1 MKVFPLGGASKK
13 ILIRFSC
20 AFCLALLSVIHVSAA
35 QVSDS
40 VIEKVPKH
48 VLKELTSGKFQDL
61 IVIFNDN
68 VAQKSTAKQQSM
80 TGLPSHHSQI
90 IEHKAAQYAE
100 TKQRVFSAFGSHEAE
115 ELKQY
120 SHLPAGFI
128 RIHSKTALDKL
139 LANPDIVG
147 VYENTAER
155 KFLAESLPLIGQPQV
170 AAQGTLGTG
179 TAVAVLDT
187 GVDYT
192 KTAFGSCSSPGVPTN
207 CKVVYAQDFAPGD
220 SKLDDNGHGTNV
232 AGIVLGVAPG
242 TKILALD
249 VFGSSG
255 TASGTD
261 IISAINWVIA
271 NKATYNIVAMNLSLG
286 SGKYTS
292 QTLESPY
299 YTAFANARAAGILPI
314 VAAGNEGYSDGLA
327 SPAAVKGAVSV
338 GAVYDSTMGPFNWGV
353 PLRCS
358 DTSSAADKVTCFSNS
373 ASFLTMLAPGSQ
385 IFAAGITESGTSQA
399 TPHVAGA
406 VAVLRAAFP
415 NETLDQTVARLMNG
429 VMVSDSKNDI
439 TKPRLSL
446 PMALGLNSVCTY
458 SISETGKSFSSIS
471 SSGTVA
477 VTTGAGCSWS
487 AASTSNDSS
496 WITVTS
502 GSSGSGNGT
511 VSYAISVNNNS
522 ASRTGTI
529 TIAGQTYTVTQTGAV
544 GVLSNILLNSGFESG
559 PVSWGEST
567 YNGYPIITSY
577 LTPTSSNNWYAWL
590 CGYNNC
596 MDNLYQDVTVP
607 ADAQNSY
614 LQFNYSI
621 TTDETSNAT
630 AFDSMAVRIYSPPAA
645 TTYKSL
651 GTLSNLNATSGWDLS
666 PKYDLSAFKGQTI
679 RVQFSATTD
688 ASFTTS
694 FFVDDVVLMVTG
706 STPDTQAPTVPT
718 GLTATGISAS
728 VVNLAWHASTDNAGV
743 TSYKVYRNGAL
754 LAALGNVTS
763 YSNVG
768 LSAGTSYS
776 YAVSACDTAG
786 NCSAQSV
793 GATVV
798 TPVLSADSQPP
809 SVPTGLAATTVS
821 TSAINLSWLA
831 STDNVGVSKYNIYR
845 NGTLLTDVPGNK
857 QSYSNINLTPST
869 PFSYTVSA
877 CDTSGN
883 CSAQSSAVQATT
895 YAPFTGASLLT
906 LSGPSSYQVNG
917 NLVNINVDKITNSS
931 NGHSGSL
938 RIELWAL
945 AAPYFGGSVSGY
957 RTASVRTNL
966 INGAADYL
974 PANSNWSNI
983 TLNRPYTAPPPNNPS
998 YALFL
1003 LEYDSVNCSMADNFC
1018 IAAYLN
1024 YHELQAPTV
1033 PTGLTYTAI
1042 SSSQISLTWG
1052 ASSDNVGVTTYKVF
1066 RNGILVSLL
1075 GNVTSYI
1082 DGGLAAS
1089 TLYSYTVSAC
1099 DVWDNCSAQSS
1110 ATSVRTSAPP
1120 DTQAP
1125 TVPTGLKATAVSS
1138 TSINLSWT
1146 AAADNVGV
1154 TAYKVFSDNN
1164 LVATLGNVTSTSRT
1178 NTPSTTYSYTVSACD
1193 AAGNCSAQSNV
1204 ASATTPA
1211 PPDTQPPTVPT
1222 GLTATAVSSSQI
1234 NLFWAAATDNV
1245 GVTAYR
1251 VSSSDG
1257 QVATLGNVTNYSHI
1271 NLRISTAYSYT
1282 VAACDASGN
1291 CSAPSS
1297 LVSATTVG
1305 NSINGSCGSANG
1317 TTVTTVP
1324 TINLCTTG
1332 TATAITGTGPW
1343 GWTCTGINGG
1353 TTATC
1358 NANITIAPITQ
1369 FTVTP
1374 QTGSSFTIS
1383 PATSQTVNRN
1393 ATTSFNISPA
1403 AGFGITT
1410 VSGCGGSLSG
1420 NTFTTGAITA
1430 NCTVNVMTV
1439 TRNASSGTAGPTLGD
1454 ALKVLQM
1461 VAGISQLTP
1470 VEMIRY
1476 DVAPLGS
1483 SGSPLGNGVI
1493 DAADVILI
1501 LRRSIGIGS
1510 W

>member
-13 ILIRFSC
+13 LLIRLSC

-35 QVSDS
+35 QASDS
-40 VIEKVPKH
+40 AIEKVPKH
-48 VLKELTSGKFQDL
+48 VLKELTSGNSQDL
-61 IVIFNDN
+61 IVVFNDN
-68 VAQKSTAKQQSM
+68 VAQKSAAKLQAM
-80 TGLPSHHSQI
+80 TGLPSHHSQV
-90 IEHKAAQYAE
+90 IEHKAAQYTE
-100 TKQRVFSAFGSHEAE
+100 TKQQVLSTFGSHEAE

-128 RIHSKTALDKL
+128 RIHTKTALDKL

-155 KFLAESLPLIGQPQV
+155 KFLAESLPLIEQPQV
-170 AAQGTLGTG
+170 AAQGNLGTG

-192 KTAFGSCSSPGVPTN
+192 KSAFGSCSSPGVPAN
-207 CKVVYAQDFAPGD
+207 CKVVYAQDFAPSD
-220 SKLDDNGHGTNV
+220 SKLDETGHGTNV

-249 VFGSSG
+249 VFGNSG

-292 QTLESPY
+292 QTSVSPY

-353 PLRCS
+353 PLRCT
-358 DTSSAADKVTCFSNS
+358 DTSSAADQVTCFSNS
-373 ASFLTMLAPGSQ
+373 ASFLTLLAPGSR
-385 IFAAGITESGTSQA
+385 ILAAGITASGTSQA
-399 TPHVAGA
+399 SPHVAGA

-415 NETLDQTVARLMNG
+415 NETLDQTVVRLTNG
-429 VMVSDSKNDI
+429 VMVTDSRNDI

-446 PMALGLNSVCTY
+446 PMALGLNTSCTY
-458 SISETGKSFSSIS
+458 SISETGKSFSSNG

-511 VSYAISVNNNS
+511 VSYTISANNNS

-544 GVLSNILLNSGFESG
+544 GVLSNILLNSGFEGG
-559 PVSWGEST
+559 PVSWGENT

-577 LTPTSSNNWYAWL
+577 LTPTLSNNWYSWL

-596 MDNLYQDVTVP
+596 VDNLYQDITVP
-607 ADAQNSY
+607 ADAQNAY
-614 LQFNYSI
+614 LQFNYWI
-621 TTDETSNAT
+621 TTDETSIAT
-630 AFDSMAVRIYSPPAA
+630 AYDSMTVRIYSPPNA
-645 TTYKSL
+645 TTYTYW
-651 GTLSNLNATSGWDLS
+651 TLSNLNATTNYVLS

-688 ASFTTS
+688 ASFSTS
-694 FFVDDVVLMVTG
+694 FFVDDVALMVTG

-728 VVNLAWHASTDNAGV
+728 VVNLAWHASSDNVGV

-763 YSNVG
+763 YSNSG
-768 LSAGTSYS
+768 LSAGTIYD
-776 YAVSACDTAG
+776 YAVSACDSAG

-798 TPVLSADSQPP
+798 TPLLSADSQPP
-809 SVPTGLAATTVS
+809 SVPTGLTASAVS
-821 TSAINLSWLA
+821 TSTINLSWLA

-845 NGTLLTDVPGNK
+845 NGTLLTDVLANNR
-857 QSYSNINLTPST
+857 SYSNTGLTPST

-883 CSAQSSAVQATT
+883 CSAQSSAVLATT
-895 YAPFTGASLLT
+895 FAPFAGASLLT
-906 LSGPSSYQVNG
+906 FSGPSSYQVNG
-917 NLVNINVDKITNSS
+917 NLVNINIDKITNSS

-957 RTASVRTNL
+957 ITASIRTNL
-966 INGAADYL
+966 ITGAADYL
-974 PANSNWSNI
+974 PANSNWPNI

-1024 YHELQAPTV
+1024 YHESEVPTV
-1033 PTGLTYTAI
+1033 PNGLTSTAI
-1042 SSSQISLTWG
+1042 SSSQISLAWG
-1052 ASSDNVGVTTYKVF
+1052 ASSDNVGVTTYKIY

-1082 DGGLAAS
+1082 DGGLASS

-1138 TSINLSWT
+1138 TSINLAWT
-1146 AAADNVGV
+1146 AAVDNVGV
-1154 TAYKVFSDNN
+1154 TAYKVFSGNN

-1193 AAGNCSAQSNV
+1193 AAGNCSAKSTI

-1211 PPDTQPPTVPT
+1211 SPDSQPPTVPT

-1234 NLFWAAATDNV
+1234 NLSWAAATDNV
-1245 GVTAYR
+1245 GVTAYK
-1251 VSSSDG
+1251 VYSSDG
-1257 QVATLGNVTNYSHI
+1257 QVATLGNVTSYSHT
-1271 NLRISTAYSYT
+1271 NLRISTSYSYT

-1291 CSAPSS
+1291 CSAVSS
-1297 LVSATTVG
+1297 PASATTTANTIPTKPG
-1305 NSINGSCGSANG
+1305 DCDNSG
-1317 TTVTTVP
+1317 TVTIAEVQS
-1324 TINLCTTG
+1324 
-1332 TATAITGTGPW
+1332 
-1343 GWTCTGINGG
+1343 GINMFLGLKAAEACVDQDGVGG
-1353 TTATC
+1353 VS
-1358 NANITIAPITQ
+1358 IAEVQKVIN
-1369 FTVTP
+1369 
-1374 QTGSSFTIS
+1374 SF
-1383 PATSQTVNRN
+1383 
-1393 ATTSFNISPA
+1393 
-1403 AGFGITT
+1403 
-1410 VSGCGGSLSG
+1410 
-1420 NTFTTGAITA
+1420 
-1430 NCTVNVMTV
+1430 
-1439 TRNASSGTAGPTLGD
+1439 LG
-1454 ALKVLQM
+1454 L
-1461 VAGISQLTP
+1461 
-1470 VEMIRY
+1470 
-1476 DVAPLGS
+1476 
-1483 SGSPLGNGVI
+1483 
-1493 DAADVILI
+1493 
-1501 LRRSIGIGS
+1501 
-1510 W
+1510 